1 MRKKQFSDFSF
12 QIFFGFWVKYLS
24 DFRPKNF
31 KKLSKL
37 PSACPQEQLV
47 ALNILKNFESLRIFC
62 RNLRHGSQNSI
73 YVSRVKIAEETV
85 FLFFFRIFWDFDWK
99 FSDSWPKNLKNLWK
113 LTSACP
119 QEQLVAVKFFKKFW
133 TVFDFLQKPLVWF
146 SKFYLRVQS
155 KNCGKK

>member
-85 FLFFFRIFWDFDWK
+85 FLFFFQNFLGFWLKIFRLLAK
-99 FSDSWPKNLKNLWK
+99 K
-113 LTSACP
+113 L
-119 QEQLVAVKFFKKFW
+119 KKFVK
-133 TVFDFLQKPLVWF
+133 TNFCV
-146 SKFYLRVQS
+146 STGTT
-155 KNCGKK
+155 CGCKIF